1 MTLTVKNIKTLF
13 LLFAIF
19 CSQLS
24 IAQKK
29 ENADNEQNSNQTSID
44 FNKISPHPRLLL
56 KKGEEKEIRK
66 LISSNIDFG
75 NIHDHIIKY
84 ADKQITEPTLKY
96 EVVGKRLL
104 GVSRDALKKIFYL
117 SYAYR
122 MLGDSK
128 YAERAKEEILN
139 VCDFQDWHP
148 QHYLDVAE
156 MALGVSIGY
165 DWLYDELSAKEKQK
179 IEKALKEYALETS
192 KNTTVNW
199 WLTKTNNWNQVCNGG
214 ILAATLAIYETNKEE
229 SLVYINRYLEST
241 KLPLN
246 FYDPDGNYPEG
257 YAYWSYG
264 TGYQVISLEML
275 NTAFG
280 ADNGLSKYPGFLKTA
295 NFLMFMGGSP
305 ADIAYNHSD
314 GGSNLSGNPYMF
326 WLAKKNNDFSLL
338 YKEKKILAKGTYLRS
353 SLEDRTLPL
362 ALIFGRNIDFRK
374 IPVPKQNIY
383 IGGGETPI
391 AVIRTNWDDD
401 AKALYLGMKG
411 GKASSSHAHMD
422 AGSFTFD
429 AMGIRWAMDMGSQ
442 NYNSLEERGI
452 DLWNMKQKSTRWSI
466 YRLNN
471 FSHNVITVNDQLFN
485 VDGKADILEEYRD
498 ENKLGLKF
506 EMAQIYA
513 GQVKTA
519 TRSVTLINQAYA
531 EIADDILANEKDT
544 KLTWRMV
551 TPAKAEIIDNKTIK
565 LTKNNKTVLLQVEN
579 PNVTLKI
586 WDNESKNSFEVRNTG
601 TLRVGFET
609 VLPAN
614 QSIQLK
620 VKLIPQI

>member
-1 MTLTVKNIKTLF
+1 MPLAIKNSKLF
-13 LLFAIF
+13 FFIMLIF

-24 IAQKK
+24 LAQKK
-29 ENADNEQNSNQTSID
+29 EKAISEVITNQAVID

-84 ADKQITEPTLKY
+84 ADKQIAEPTLKY

-104 GVSRDALKKIFYL
+104 AVSREALKKIFYL

-122 MLGDSK
+122 MLGDNK

-139 VCDFQDWHP
+139 VCDFEDWHP

-156 MALGVSIGY
+156 IALGVSIGY

-179 IEKALKEYALETS
+179 IEKVLKDYAIETS
-192 KNTTVNW
+192 KNTAFNS
-199 WLTKTNNWNQVCNGG
+199 WLSKTNNWNQVCNSGV
-214 ILAATLAIYETNKEE
+214 LAATLAIYETNKEE
-229 SLVYINRYLEST
+229 SLLLINRYLEST
-241 KLPLN
+241 KLPLD
-246 FYDPDGNYPEG
+246 FYNSDGNYPEG
-257 YAYWSYG
+257 YSYWGYG
-264 TGYQVISLEML
+264 TGYQVISIESL

-295 NFLMFMGGSP
+295 NFFMFMGGSP
-305 ADIAYNHSD
+305 SETAYNHSD
-314 GGSNLSGNPYMF
+314 GGSTLVGSPYMF
-326 WLAKKNNDFSLL
+326 WLAKKSNDFSLL
-338 YKEKKILAKGTYLRS
+338 YKEKKILSKGTYLRS
-353 SLEDRTLPL
+353 NLEDRLLPL
-362 ALIFGRNIDFRK
+362 ALIFGRNIDFRN

-383 IGGGETPI
+383 IGLGEKPI

-401 AKALYLGMKG
+401 AKSLYLGMKG
-411 GKASSSHAHMD
+411 GKASASHSHMD
-422 AGSFTFD
+422 AGSFVFD

-442 NYNSLEERGI
+442 SYNSLEQKGI
-452 DLWNMKQKSTRWSI
+452 DLWNMKQNSTRWSI

-471 FSHNVITVNDQLFN
+471 FSHNVLTINNQLFN
-485 VDGKADILEEYRD
+485 VDGTADILEEYKD
-498 ENKLGLKF
+498 ENKMGLKF
-506 EMAQIYA
+506 EMAEIYR

-519 TRSVTLINQAYA
+519 TRSVALIDQTYT
-531 EIADDILANEKDT
+531 EITDDITANEKDAE
-544 KLTWRMV
+544 LTWRMV

-565 LTKNNKTVLLQVEN
+565 LTKNNKTVLLKVEN

-586 WDNESKNSFEVRNTG
+586 WDNESKNSFEVRNPG

-620 VKLIPQI
+620 VKLIPQN